1 MSPPLPRSPLTR
13 EAGLPVDTVPHLLE
27 ALARLSKI
35 DRFCITKEMA
45 MTRIFVFTNHKGGVG
60 KSTSAT
66 NIALGI
72 SQVLRHAQAPNCR
85 VLLIDTDS
93 QGHASLVTTGRKDY
107 GTDDSLYTVLMAD
120 RAAAPQTLLNCIVQS
135 HWDEHLHI
143 LPASPML
150 EGAERELMGVAGAPY
165 RLADPLSR
173 IAGQYAAVV
182 IDTRPSFSL
191 MTEMGLLAATDAI
204 VPVEPRYLETV
215 GLTSVIH
222 KINDIRDGWRH
233 PNLRVSGLLIT
244 KMDAR
249 VRGHNHLL
257 AEIKAHSVLGKLVLG
272 VIPVNEAVS
281 YAHHNHQ
288 SLFHYNARSSA
299 SKAYMQVVA
308 ELMHSMKVGA

>member
-1 MSPPLPRSPLTR
+1 
-13 EAGLPVDTVPHLLE
+13 
-27 ALARLSKI
+27 
-35 DRFCITKEMA
+35 
-45 MTRIFVFTNHKGGVG
+45 MTRVFVFTNHKGGVG

-72 SQVLRHAQAPNCR
+72 TQILKRAHAPNGR

-93 QGHASLVTTGRKDY
+93 QGHASLVTTGHRDY
-107 GTDDSLYTVLMAD
+107 GADNSLYTVLMAD
-120 RAAAPQTLLNCIVQS
+120 RQNAPQALLKSIVPSQ
-135 HWDEHLHI
+135 WDEDLHV

-165 RLADPLSR
+165 RLADPLSK

-191 MTEMGLLAATDAI
+191 LTEMGLLAATDAI

-215 GLTSVIH
+215 GLTSVIQ

-233 PNLRVSGLLIT
+233 PQLRVSGLLVT
-244 KMDAR
+244 KMDVR

-257 AEIKAHSVLGKLVLG
+257 AELNAHPVLGPLVLG

-281 YAHHNHQ
+281 YAHHHHQ
-288 SLFHYNARSSA
+288 SLFHYNPRSSA
-299 SKAYMQVVA
+299 SRAYIQVVA
-308 ELMHSMKVGA
+308 ALVRYLTQGGV